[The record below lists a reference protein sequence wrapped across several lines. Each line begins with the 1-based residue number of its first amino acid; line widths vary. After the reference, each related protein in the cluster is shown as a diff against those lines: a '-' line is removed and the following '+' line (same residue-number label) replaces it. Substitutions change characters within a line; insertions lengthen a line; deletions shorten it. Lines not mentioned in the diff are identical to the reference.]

1 MNPNRL
7 LIRNVVLHGHRT
19 HILIEGNRFSD
30 LDAPADTP
38 ADRTIEGRGK
48 AILPPFY
55 NAHTHAAMTLLRG
68 YADDMPLFRW
78 LTEYIWPR
86 EASLTKDDIYAGS
99 RLAILEMIRS
109 GCVFFADMYWHVK
122 ETMRAVEETGI
133 RAAIGLAFMDRL
145 SDKQKKANFR
155 MIDTWSGRASGR
167 IGITVAP
174 HAVYT
179 VNEDLLRRCAE
190 AALRKG
196 VPLHIHLSETE
207 REVADCVREH
217 GLTPV
222 RWLEKLGV
230 FEAQVVAAHV
240 VHVDREEIGI
250 LQRRG
255 VTVVHNPCSNM
266 KLSSGIFPSEDIL
279 ASGCRIALGT
289 DGCSSNNSL
298 DMREEMKV
306 AALLAKC
313 RYTSESLSAGTVF
326 EWATRNGAQAFGIDA
341 GVIEAGKLADAVL
354 VNLDNERMV
363 PCHNLISNWVYAADS
378 RCVDTVIC
386 DGRIVM
392 ENGRVPGEEE
402 IIDAARRACSRFR

>member
-1 MNPNRL
+1 MKANRL
-7 LIRNVVLHGHRT
+7 LIRNVMLHGHPT

-38 ADRTIEGRGK
+38 ADRIIEGKGK
-48 AILPPFY
+48 AVLPPFY

-68 YADDMPLFRW
+68 YADDMPPFRW
-78 LTEYIWPR
+78 LTEYIWPC
-86 EASLTKDDIYAGS
+86 EASLTKDDIYIGS

-109 GCVFFADMYWHVK
+109 GCVFFADMYWSVE
-122 ETMRAVEETGI
+122 ETMRAAEEMGV

-145 SDKQKKANFR
+145 SDKQKEANFR
-155 MIDTWSGRASGR
+155 LIDEWPGQASDR

-174 HAVYT
+174 HAIYT
-179 VNEDLLRRCAE
+179 VDENLLRRCAE
-190 AALRKG
+190 AACRKG
-196 VPLHIHLSETE
+196 IVLHTHLSETE
-207 REVADCVREH
+207 QEVADCLREH

-222 RWLEKLGV
+222 RWLERLGV
-230 FEAQVVAAHV
+230 FEARVVAAHV
-240 VHVDREEIGI
+240 VHVDQEEIDI
-250 LQRRG
+250 LKRHDA
-255 VTVVHNPCSNM
+255 TVVHNPCSNM
-266 KLSSGIFPSEDIL
+266 KLSSGIFPSEAMM

-289 DGCSSNNSL
+289 DGCSSNNNL

-313 RYTSESLSAGTVF
+313 RYTSESVSAGTVF
-326 EWATRNGAQAFGIDA
+326 EWATRNSAQAFGIDA

-354 VNLDNERMV
+354 VNLDNERLV

-402 IIDAARRACSRFR
+402 IIEQARRACSRFR